1 MSPWLLLAVAIVFEV
16 SGTLA
21 VRASDGFTRPGP
33 VAVVLV
39 GYGVAFF
46 LMSLVTRHLEIATV
60 YAVWSGAGIALIAG
74 IGFVAFDERLSPLK
88 LLSLGLIALGII
100 GLNVAGAH
108 R

>member
-21 VRASDGFTRPGP
+21 VRASDGFTRPWP
-33 VAVVLV
+33 VVVVLI

-46 LMSLVTRHLEIATV
+46 LMSLVTRRLEISTV
-60 YAVWSGAGIALIAG
+60 YAVWSGAGIALIAA